1 MCTEYL
7 SLTATR
13 HILWKLLRFVKKE
26 WGTRPKFA
34 SFPPQG
40 CFAEYRFADPCHPD
54 SGHTA
59 HYPNNPQAFPHLLR
73 ADTPNAGLDQSLLEH
88 AFQGENVLQQSLYE
102 ASEAGVA
109 LDVRNFVFTHLKGA
123 RPDHLARLQALA
135 DQGKLLAAGPHPALD
150 TEDPG
155 EAGFTGSLVIAEFNS
170 LEAATSW
177 ADADPYV
184 NAGVFKNVTVKP
196 YKLVLP

>member
-1 MCTEYL
+1 MYYAILCEDVDN
-7 SLTATR
+7 SLP
-13 HILWKLLRFVKKE
+13 LR
-26 WGTRPKFA
+26 
-34 SFPPQG
+34 Q
-40 CFAEYRFADPCHPD
+40 
-54 SGHTA
+54 
-59 HYPNNPQAFPHLLR
+59 
-73 ADTPNAGLDQSLLEH
+73 
-88 AFQGENVLQQSLYE
+88 
-102 ASEAGVA
+102 
-109 LDVRNFVFTHLKGA
+109 GA

-155 EAGFTGSLVIAEFNS
+155 EAGFTGSLVIAEFSS

-177 ADADPYV
+177 AGADPYV